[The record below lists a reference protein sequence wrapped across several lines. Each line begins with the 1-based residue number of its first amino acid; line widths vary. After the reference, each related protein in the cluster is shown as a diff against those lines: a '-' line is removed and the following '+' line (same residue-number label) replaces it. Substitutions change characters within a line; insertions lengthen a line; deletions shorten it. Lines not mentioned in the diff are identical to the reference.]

1 MQLPDSNFASMWHF
15 DSKCQHT
22 PFSETLGFADFRV
35 GHVVRATCLTRNY
48 VPCMPSPWIRCKDEL
63 DMAITKVW
71 CMCVCHFRIHDANHQ
86 FSGIS
91 LKNWTTNTPGSK
103 FGLPIGK
110 GLFWVLKAKLQSTT
124 RSALQAESRPHIDD
138 PAMPSTAAN
147 HTRPYASRRS
157 STSK

>member
-35 GHVVRATCLTRNY
+35 GHVVRATRLTRNY
-48 VPCMPSPWIRCKDEL
+48 VPCMHSPWIRCKDEL

-91 LKNWTTNTPGSK
+91 LKNWTTNTQGNK
-103 FGLPIGK
+103 FGLLIGK
-110 GLFWVLKAKLQSTT
+110 GLFWVLKAKLQRPLGLRCKPKVDHTLTTLLCHPRLQTT
-124 RSALQAESRPHIDD
+124 R
-138 PAMPSTAAN
+138 
-147 HTRPYASRRS
+147 RPYASRRS

>member
-22 PFSETLGFADFRV
+22 PFSETLGFANFRV
-35 GHVVRATCLTRNY
+35 GHVVRATRLTRNY
-48 VPCMPSPWIRCKDEL
+48 VPCMHSPWIRCKDEL

-91 LKNWTTNTPGSK
+91 LKNWTTNTQGNK
-103 FGLPIGK
+103 FGLLIGK